1 MPREKRPANRQAN
14 VCTPTSLSHVLAAGV
29 YWSGFVKDLLCLPR
43 PLSPPLQRISR
54 SASAALEYGFP
65 STHSTNSVSVAVY
78 LLLKLSS
85 PSHATLHQPLL
96 HLARALTAFYALSIT
111 LGRLYCGMHGLLD
124 VLVGSLLGALL
135 GVVQHLAGA
144 RFDAHIYAA
153 LPADLFR
160 VALVLLALIWLHP
173 EPADDCPC
181 FDDSIAFAGVVLGL
195 QLGAAHFARSGFA
208 APAPATPAT
217 VPYSLSHVGALAT
230 LARVLAGVLVIF
242 AWRSATKPLLLRAL
256 PPVFRVVERA
266 GLALPR
272 RFFLAAS

>member
-1 MPREKRPANRQAN
+1 MDVPI
-14 VCTPTSLSHVLAAGV
+14 SLSHVLAAGV
-29 YWSGFVKDLLCLPR
+29 YWSGFIKDLLCLPR

-85 PSHATLHQPLL
+85 PTADATLHPPLL
-96 HLARALTAFYALSIT
+96 NSARALTAFYALSIT

-135 GVVQHLAGA
+135 GLMQHVAGA

-153 LPADLFR
+153 IPADLFR

-217 VPYSLSHVGALAT
+217 VPYSLARIGALAT

-256 PPVFRVVERA
+256 PPAFRVIERA